1 MHSWRWEVLWKKG
14 LNAQEDSWRYQEA
27 LGEARQVAGG
37 GLQVSR
43 RGGSTQMG
51 PELPHALGGGSAG
64 MGWAGLMSF
73 GRRRQSWAVS
83 SAPAG
88 PTPIQILPQEGDT
101 FNYILTGNYEDGF
114 EISQ

>member
-43 RGGSTQMG
+43 RAGSTQMG
-51 PELPHALGGGSAG
+51 PELSHALGGGSAG

-73 GRRRQSWAVS
+73 GRPRQSWAVS

-88 PTPIQILPQEGDT
+88 PDVGARVRGQWVGIQPWD
-101 FNYILTGNYEDGF
+101 
-114 EISQ
+114 SPP